1 MKKEDLLLID
11 AWRHGEISEEGFK
24 DLEARM
30 QKDSE
35 LRSAF
40 RALSHLEDGLH
51 VISQRKSAFRLN
63 FFSLLPGG
71 LIGKATAFR
80 SLVAG
85 GLAASLVTLFTF
97 WALNDHP
104 AGPEQVDTP
113 VDPEQMDEIGRAS
126 CRERV

>member
-30 QKDSE
+30 QKDPK

-40 RALSHLEDGLH
+40 RSLTHLEDGLH
-51 VISQRKSAFRLN
+51 VISRRKSAFRLN
-63 FFSLLPGG
+63 FFSLLPSE

-80 SLVAG
+80 SLIAC
-85 GLAASLVTLFTF
+85 GLAASLVALFTF

-113 VDPEQMDEIGRAS
+113 VDPEQMDGHELAS
-126 CRERV
+126 SR

>member
-11 AWRHGEISEEGFK
+11 AWRHGEISEGDFK

-30 QKDSE
+30 QKDPE

-63 FFSLLPGG
+63 FSLS
-71 LIGKATAFR
+71 F
-80 SLVAG
+80 
-85 GLAASLVTLFTF
+85 
-97 WALNDHP
+97 
-104 AGPEQVDTP
+104 P
-113 VDPEQMDEIGRAS
+113 VS
-126 CRERV
+126 